1 MIQAII
7 RTAVRHKLLVVLATL
22 GLVAAGV
29 YNLMHLPIDAVPD
42 ITNNQVQVVTVS
54 PSLAP
59 QEVEQFITYP
69 VEVSVANIP
78 DLVEIRSVSRFGLSV
93 VTVVF
98 EDHVPILD
106 ARQYVKEQ
114 IALAAEEIPPGL
126 GTPELMPITTG
137 LGEIYQYVLEV
148 QPGYEQRY
156 DPMTLRTIQ
165 DWIVKRQL
173 AGTPG
178 IIEVSS
184 FGGYLKQY
192 EVALDPMRMQA
203 LGITIQDVY
212 DALERNNQNSGGSY
226 IEKTHTAWYIRTEGV
241 VQSLDEIGRIEVARR
256 GGVPVRVRDV
266 AELRFGHAKRFGAMT
281 MDGKGEVVGGITL
294 MLKGANSY
302 EAVANVK
309 QRIERIRKSLPE
321 GIDIYPY
328 LDRARLVDKTI
339 ATVRN
344 NLLEGG
350 LIVIVVLVLL
360 LGDLRAGLIVASVIP
375 LAMLFAVILMNR
387 FGIMANLMSLGA
399 IDFGIVVDGAVI
411 IVEGVMHALFT
422 YHVGRQLQ
430 QAEMDELVTEAA
442 ARLFRSA
449 VFGVGIIL
457 LVFVPIMT
465 LTGVEGKMFRPMALT
480 FSFAILGAMILSLTW
495 VPAMAALLLPKKVRS
510 RQSFADRLIGAL
522 RRAYQPLLEGALRRA
537 WIVSGT
543 AVALFVL
550 AFLTFRQMGAEFI
563 PTLEEGDLAMQMT
576 IPPGSSLEESIRT
589 ATRAERILLQQFPEV
604 RHVVSKIGTAEVPT
618 DPMAI
623 ESADIMIILRE
634 KDEWV
639 SAATREELVARMKKA
654 LEVIPWAT
662 FDFTQPIQL
671 RFNEL
676 MTGAKTDVAVKIF
689 GEDTDTL
696 KRLAD
701 RAAAIIRGIPGA
713 GDVQVE
719 QTEGLPQL
727 VITYD
732 RDRMARYGLDIA
744 TLNRTVR
751 AAFAGEP
758 AGVVFEQERKFD
770 LVLRLAPQYRQD
782 VDLDNLFV
790 SAPDGHLVPLG
801 EVATVEYTE
810 GPMQISREQA
820 QRRIVIG
827 VNVRERDVASL
838 VADIEQALDRRLD
851 LPPGYFITYGGQF
864 ENLQAAQARLRV
876 AVPVALALIFL
887 LLYFTFGKIKYAL
900 MIFTAV
906 PMSAIGGV
914 WALWLRGMPFSIS
927 AGVGFI
933 ALFGVAVLN
942 GIVLIAHFNRLRYE
956 RGMSDLKEVIVTGAR
971 ERLRP
976 VLMTATV
983 AALGFL
989 PMALSTSNGAEVQRP
1004 LATVVIGGL
1013 VTATL
1018 LTLFVMPALYW
1029 LVNRHL
1035 KRPPVPAAMLALF
1048 MLALPQMAHAFQ
1060 SPRVDTLVRHAL
1072 ARHPALEAAGLRV
1085 QQAEWGIPLS
1095 QKTDPLQLS
1104 LQAGQLD
1111 DPSWGSYSIGLM
1123 QPLPR
1128 FAERRAAR
1136 QRAEAG
1142 LHAAQ
1147 ARRNLTAH
1155 ELRYRI
1161 ALAWADYALAVR
1173 RRRHFEQQS
1182 QAADRYLERIAL
1194 TVRAGEY
1201 GQLELMLARQMQS
1214 EVARRLAD
1222 SRRAEA
1228 EAEQVLRQVALYN
1241 GPLPAV
1247 PSTAEPWP
1255 LPDTLARADLWL
1267 DPLRARMEEARA
1279 GEALAKARYRPRIA
1293 LGLQQQ
1299 KLGEFSGLWSLQA
1312 GVEVPLWRKHL
1323 QAAEAQARLE
1333 TLVAEKELQQRQAEL
1348 EHQRARLAA
1357 RVQSLQQS
1365 LDTWGRALPE
1375 TAAALRQL
1383 ADRQLAAGETDYLTW
1398 YQSVQQAMKMELDYI
1413 ELVGAWNR
1421 ALIEWQYWLGA
1432 SVGAREGGSE

>member
-1 MIQAII
+1 MIQTII
-7 RTAVRHKLLVVLATL
+7 RLSVRHKLLVVLGTI
-22 GLVAAGV
+22 GLMAAGI

-78 DLVEIRSVSRFGLSV
+78 DVVEIRSVSRFGLSV

-98 EDHVPILD
+98 DDHVPVLD

-137 LGEIYQYVLEV
+137 LGEIYQYVLAV
-148 QPGYEQRY
+148 QPGYEDRY

-192 EVALDPMRMQA
+192 EVALDPARMQA
-203 LGITIQDVY
+203 LGVTIQDVY

-256 GGVPVRVRDV
+256 GGVPVLVRDV
-266 AELRFGHAKRFGAMT
+266 AELRYGHAKRFGAMT
-281 MDGKGEVVGGITL
+281 MDGKGEVVGGIAL

-309 QRIERIRKSLPE
+309 ERIERIRQGLPE

-411 IVEGVMHALFT
+411 IVEGVMHTLFT
-422 YHVGRQLQ
+422 WYVGRQLT
-430 QAEMDELVTEAA
+430 QAEMDELVTESAA
-442 ARLFRSA
+442 KLFRSA

-510 RQSFADRLIGAL
+510 HHSFADRLVGAL
-522 RRAYQPLLEGALRRA
+522 RRAYQPLIEGVLRRA
-537 WIVSGT
+537 WMVLGV
-543 AVALFVL
+543 AVALFAL
-550 AFLTFRQMGAEFI
+550 AFLTFRSMGAEFI

-589 ATRAERILLQQFPEV
+589 ATEAERILLEQFPEV

-623 ESADIMIILRE
+623 ESADIMIILEE
-634 KDEWV
+634 KDDWV
-639 SAATREELVARMKKA
+639 SARTREELVAKMKKA
-654 LEVIPWAT
+654 LEAIPWAT

-689 GEDTDTL
+689 GEDTETL
-696 KRLAD
+696 KQLAD
-701 RAAAIIRGIPGA
+701 RAAAIIRRIPGA

-727 VITYD
+727 VIEYD

-758 AGVVFEQERKFD
+758 AGVVFENERKFD
-770 LVLRLAPQYRQD
+770 LVVRLAPAYRQD
-782 VDLDNLFV
+782 VDLNNLFV

-801 EVATVEYTE
+801 EVARVHYTE

-838 VADIEQALDRRLD
+838 VADIEQALGQELE
-851 LPPGYFITYGGQF
+851 LPPGYFVTYGGQF
-864 ENLQAAQARLRV
+864 ENLQAAQARLMV

-976 VLMTATV
+976 VIMTATV

-1013 VTATL
+1013 ITATL

-1035 KRPPVPAAMLALF
+1035 KRPLAPPAGTAAFALL

-1060 SPRVDTLVRHAL
+1060 SPQVDTLVARAL
-1072 ARHPALEAAGLRV
+1072 ARHPALEAAELRV
-1085 QQAEWGIPLS
+1085 RQAEWGISLA
-1095 QKTDPLQLS
+1095 QKTDPLQVT

-1128 FAERRAAR
+1128 FAERRAGR
-1136 QRAEAG
+1136 QMAEAAVQ
-1142 LHAAQ
+1142 AAQ
-1147 ARRNLTAH
+1147 ARRQLTAH

-1173 RRRHFEQQS
+1173 LRRHFEQQ
-1182 QAADRYLERIAL
+1182 QTAVARYLERVEAA
-1194 TVRAGEY
+1194 VRAGEY
-1201 GQLELMLARQMQS
+1201 GRLELMLARQLQS
-1214 EVARRLAD
+1214 EVGRQLAD

-1228 EAEQVLRQVALYN
+1228 EAEQVLRQAALYD
-1241 GPLPAV
+1241 GPLPEVPPTAV
-1247 PSTAEPWP
+1247 PWP
-1255 LPDTLARADLWL
+1255 MPDTLAQADPWL
-1267 DPLRARMEEARA
+1267 APLRARQQEARA
-1279 GEALAKARYRPRIA
+1279 GEALAKAMYRPHVA
-1293 LGLQQQ
+1293 VGLQQQ
-1299 KLGEFSGLWSLQA
+1299 KLGEFTGLLSLQA
-1312 GVEVPLWRKHL
+1312 GVQVPLWRKSL
-1323 QAAEAQARLE
+1323 RAAEEQARLE
-1333 TLVAEKELQQRQAEL
+1333 TLVAGKELEQRQAEL
-1348 EHQRARLAA
+1348 ARQRARLAA
-1357 RVQSLQQS
+1357 RVHTLQQS
-1365 LDTWGRALPE
+1365 LDAWGRALPE
-1375 TAAALRQL
+1375 TAATLRQL
-1383 ADRQLAAGETDYLTW
+1383 ADQQLAAGETDYLTW
-1398 YQSVQQAMKMELDYI
+1398 YQSVQQAMKMERDYL

-1421 ALIEWQYWLGA
+1421 ALIEWQYWLGQ
-1432 SVGAREGGSE
+1432 